1 MCVIEGTQW
10 VEGAYI
16 KSVDGEWQAGL
27 ENDGVDGKF
36 LLEDVW
42 FDGERRDAVWK
53 EVFDPDAWAF
63 DVVDLVD
70 STFLVASALVVEV
83 VLSED
88 AGDFDFVPKFCGG
101 SDDTADAMG
110 EV

>member
-1 MCVIEGTQW
+1 MYVIESAQLG
-10 VEGAYI
+10 ESAYI
-16 KSVDGEWQAGL
+16 KSVNGEWQAGL
-27 ENDGVDGKF
+27 GDDGVDGKV

-70 STFLVASALVVEV
+70 STFRKASALVVEV

-88 AGDFDFVPKFCGG
+88 AGDFNVVPKFCGG
-101 SDDTADAMG
+101 PDDTADAMG
-110 EV
+110 GG

>member
-1 MCVIEGTQW
+1 MG
-10 VEGAYI
+10 
-16 KSVDGEWQAGL
+16 D
-27 ENDGVDGKF
+27 DGVDGKV

-63 DVVDLVD
+63 DVLDLVD
-70 STFLVASALVVEV
+70 STFRVASALVVEV
-83 VLSED
+83 ILSED
-88 AGDFDFVPKFCGG
+88 AGDFNVVPKFCGG
-101 SDDTADAMG
+101 PDDTADAMG